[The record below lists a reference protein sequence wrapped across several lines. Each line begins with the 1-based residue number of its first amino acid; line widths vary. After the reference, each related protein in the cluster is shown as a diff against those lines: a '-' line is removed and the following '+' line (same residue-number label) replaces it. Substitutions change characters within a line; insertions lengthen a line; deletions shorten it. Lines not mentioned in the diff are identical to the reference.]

1 MNLSKL
7 LNFLKVAMG
16 NLALQMNKRRNGGR
30 AADKAGAAD
39 SETSASDLSA
49 ATSGHYGAQFGYVHE
64 EECPEGIDENL
75 ALLLTAAAVAASAFV
90 IFREVTLAQ
99 AGRRRRRE
107 AEEAGVLFRNS
118 PMIDFVLHGT

>member
-1 MNLSKL
+1 
-7 LNFLKVAMG
+7 MG
-16 NLALQMNKRRNGGR
+16 NLALKHVHKRLGK
-30 AADKAGAAD
+30 ADKAGADVAD

-49 ATSGHYGAQFGYVHE
+49 AQSGHYGAQFGYVHE

-107 AEEAGVLFRNS
+107 AEEAGIEFRNS
-118 PMIDFVLHGT
+118 PMIDFILHGM

>member
-1 MNLSKL
+1 
-7 LNFLKVAMG
+7 MG
-16 NLALQMNKRRNGGR
+16 NFNVKQLGR
-30 AADKAGAAD
+30 MARQDEED
-39 SETSASDLSA
+39 SVASGSDLSVA
-49 ATSGHYGAQFGYVHE
+49 ESYGAQYGYVHE

-107 AEEAGVLFRNS
+107 AEANGVLNRGS
-118 PMIDFVLHGT
+118 PLLDFVLHGT